1 MRSYEMF
8 WNKQEEGKIAEASH
22 KEGKQKEVNTRLY
35 MLTGIWRDCVCVCA
49 HMFPYHEGDRAWQDT
64 NFMRTSCKHDN
75 QIVDPMI
82 ESDIWEVRIGFRVNF
97 F

>member
-35 MLTGIWRDCVCVCA
+35 MLTGIWRDCVCVCVCVRTCF
-49 HMFPYHEGDRAWQDT
+49 HIMKGTVRDRTPTLWGL
-64 NFMRTSCKHDN
+64 
-75 QIVDPMI
+75 P
-82 ESDIWEVRIGFRVNF
+82 VNMTTKL
-97 F
+97 